1 LSVEA
6 AVSVDIPT
14 MVLMIAVIQ
23 VTCGGLLISASLYYR
38 DVPAATWW
46 GVSHLVLAA
55 GVALSISGGITGDDR
70 ITAGAFVAFLTCA
83 ALQWHGTHL
92 LTGARPYLPLVLVGP
107 VLVAAVNLL
116 PAGSALPTI
125 RGIVASALN
134 LAYFAGSFYVLW
146 RPPAG
151 SLAAYKP
158 LAFLFVAN
166 IIAIGLGP
174 FGGLG
179 TTQMGLPPVLS
190 IGGLIY
196 LEGQLF
202 VIGTTIFVVAAVR
215 ERKEFTSRNAAKIDP
230 LTGLG
235 NRRFFFELAENL
247 IKRSRIAGTQCG
259 VLMIDL
265 DNFKWI
271 NDRHGHAVGDQV
283 LRVFA
288 ETAQK
293 ALRPGDV
300 LGRIGG
306 EEFATILPGSSAE
319 ASMAIA
325 ERMRRSFQSAAEYVN
340 GIPVHATLSGGCATF
355 LPGTTLEMLMRE
367 ADAALYLA
375 KQSGRNRIERFPGGS
390 LSAASDIVHVA

>member
-1 LSVEA
+1 M
-6 AVSVDIPT
+6 SVDIPT

-23 VTCGGLLISASLYYR
+23 LLCGGLLIVASIYYC

-46 GVSHLVLAA
+46 GLSHIILAC
-55 GVALSISGGITGDDR
+55 GVALSIVGGITGDDR
-70 ITAGAFVAFLTCA
+70 ITAGAFVAFLSCA
-83 ALQWHGTHL
+83 ALQWHGTRL
-92 LTGARPYLPLVLVGP
+92 LTGAHPYFPLVYVGP
-107 VLVAAVNLL
+107 LLIAAVNLL
-116 PAGSALPTI
+116 PAGAALPAI
-125 RGIVASALN
+125 RGIAASALN
-134 LAYFAGSFYVLW
+134 LTYFAGAFYVLW

-158 LAFLFVAN
+158 LAALFIAN
-166 IIAIGLGP
+166 IVAIGLGP

-179 TTQMGLPPVLS
+179 STEMGLPPLLS
-190 IGGLIY
+190 IGGFIY
-196 LEGQLF
+196 LEAQIF

-215 ERKEFTSRNAAKIDP
+215 ERKEFTSRDAATTDP
-230 LTGLG
+230 LTGLA
-235 NRRFFFELAENL
+235 NRRSFFELAENL
-247 IKRSRIAGTQCG
+247 IKRSRIAGTRCG

-288 ETAQK
+288 ETARK

-306 EEFATILPGSSAE
+306 EEFAAILPGSGAE
-319 ASMAIA
+319 ASLAIV
-325 ERMRRSFQSAAEYVN
+325 ERMRRAFQSSAECIN
-340 GIPVHATLSGGCATF
+340 GIPLHATFSAGIAAF

-375 KQSGRNRIERFPGGS
+375 KRNGRNRIESFPGSRPPAPGS
-390 LSAASDIVHVA
+390 IAHVA